1 MRPAA
6 RPPTLKQLRYF
17 VALVEHEHFA
27 RAAEACNV
35 SPSAFSVAIQ
45 ELEQQLGV
53 QLVDRSRRQVTIT
66 QHGRDVAE
74 QAQLILRDLEQLTQM
89 ASARQERL
97 SGRLNLGVIPTIA
110 PFVLPAWLPE
120 LKTDYP
126 NLRLFFREV
135 RTDPL
140 LAELASGDLDLG
152 LLALPYS
159 TRNLTTMKLFRDPFL
174 LACREDT
181 ELVDP
186 QRFSLNRIT
195 AESVLL
201 LEEGH
206 CLREHALQ
214 ACKIE
219 NLESVNRFAAT
230 SLLTLLAM
238 VDEDLGI
245 TFLPEMAVGSSL
257 LTETRIE
264 TYPLKRR
271 AHREIAMVWR
281 KSTARADEFQELGE
295 HLCAAMGKP
304 H

>member
-1 MRPAA
+1 
-6 RPPTLKQLRYF
+6 
-17 VALVEHEHFA
+17 VEHEHFA

-74 QAQLILRDLEQLTQM
+74 QADLILRDLEQLTRM
-89 ASARQERL
+89 ASARQQRL
-97 SGRLNLGVIPTIA
+97 SGRLNLGVIPTVA
-110 PFVLPAWLPE
+110 PFVLPAWLPQ
-120 LKTDYP
+120 LKNDYP
-126 NLRLFFREV
+126 DLKLFFREV

-181 ELVDP
+181 ALIDP
-186 QRFSLNRIT
+186 ERFSLNRIT

-214 ACKIE
+214 ACRIDD
-219 NLESVNRFAAT
+219 LEAVNRFAAT

-257 LTETRIE
+257 LAETRIE

-281 KSTARADEFQELGE
+281 KSTSRADEFEELGR
-295 HLCAAMGKP
+295 HLCDAIGKAG
-304 H
+304 